1 MNTVRLGSVVIP
13 PITAIMLAT
22 VLASFI
28 IAGLLVNFVPA
39 AAVVIG
45 YLPVTTEG
53 VVGGQV
59 WRLFTYALLHDLQDP
74 FHMLFNGLAIY
85 FFGRDLEI
93 RWGTGR
99 YLLFAFLTVVVGG
112 IFVVINGLIFPGR
125 GMAIGASAFSEGLIV
140 AWGLIN
146 RDREVRLFFALPIRG
161 IHMVWIAVFFWVL
174 SAVSTS
180 AVSAAAHLG
189 GMVTAAVLVLGFW
202 RPNAM
207 KLGFATLLEKLGLK
221 KKQKLYVVPKP
232 PKNDQK
238 WVN

>member
-1 MNTVRLGSVVIP
+1 MKPMRLGSVVIP
-13 PITAIMLAT
+13 PITAIILAT
-22 VLASFI
+22 LLAVFI
-28 IAGLLVNFVPA
+28 VAGLLVNFVSTGA
-39 AAVVIG
+39 MVVG
-45 YLPVTTEG
+45 FMPVTTQD

-59 WRLFTYALLHDLQDP
+59 WRLVTYALLHDLRDP
-74 FHMLFNGLAIY
+74 FHMLFNGMAIY
-85 FFGRDLEI
+85 FFGRELEQ

-99 YLLFAFLTVVVGG
+99 YLLFALLTVVVGG
-112 IFVVINGLIFPGR
+112 VFVVVNGLIFPGR

-140 AWGLIN
+140 AWGLLF

-161 IHMVWIAVFFWVL
+161 IHMVWIAIFFWVL
-174 SAVSTS
+174 SAVGTS
-180 AVSAAAHLG
+180 PVSAAAHLG

-207 KLGFATLLEKLGLK
+207 KLGWSNLLEKLGLK

-232 PKNDQK
+232 PPKQD